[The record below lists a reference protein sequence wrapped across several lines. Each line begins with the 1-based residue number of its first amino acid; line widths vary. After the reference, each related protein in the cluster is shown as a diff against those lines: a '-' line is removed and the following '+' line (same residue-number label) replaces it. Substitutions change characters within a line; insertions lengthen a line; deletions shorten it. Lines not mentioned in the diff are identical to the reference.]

1 MNQRKAS
8 QLNGHTAIE
17 ILGVTGSFCLR
28 ERFSWV
34 TTSSIILKKNYCSLH
49 LTAGR
54 PYDC

>member
-34 TTSSIILKKNYCSLH
+34 TTSSIILEKKLLFTSFNGWP
-49 LTAGR
+49 AI
-54 PYDC
+54 

>member
-17 ILGVTGSFCLR
+17 ILGVTGSFFLR

-34 TTSSIILKKNYCSLH
+34 TTSSIIKKKNYCSLH